1 MSIWDTY
8 PASYRSHEIS
18 QILAAVES
26 GECAA
31 LIGLSGS
38 GKSNLMG
45 FLANRITS
53 GPPRVLV
60 DCNRL
65 AALTIDAFQHLLVS
79 TLDPEIQERPDPAT
93 LNRLLKQYL
102 EHPPGNLCLLI
113 DRFEALEPIQAILGQ
128 NLRSLRDDFKYQ
140 LTMAIA
146 ARRSPDPTSELAELF
161 FANSVWLGPLTETDA
176 RWSIQQFARRKGQ
189 IWEADQ
195 VEQLI
200 AISWGYPSFLRA
212 ACEAYAQ
219 NTLLQMPQILEHP
232 AVSRRLAEF
241 WEDNPSPEQLQA
253 SGLAGHPWLKATA
266 PLSIPQGELTA
277 KEQALLDYLRQH
289 ADEVCDKQDLIEA
302 VWPEDVVF
310 EEGLRDES
318 LAQLVRRLRVKIE
331 AEPSRP
337 QHLLTIP
344 GRGYSYTP

>member
-1 MSIWDTY
+1 
-8 PASYRSHEIS
+8 
-18 QILAAVES
+18 V
-26 GECAA
+26 
-31 LIGLSGS
+31 
-38 GKSNLMG
+38 
-45 FLANRITS
+45 
-53 GPPRVLV
+53 
-60 DCNRL
+60 
-65 AALTIDAFQHLLVS
+65 
-79 TLDPEIQERPDPAT
+79 
-93 LNRLLKQYL
+93 
-102 EHPPGNLCLLI
+102 
-113 DRFEALEPIQAILGQ
+113 
-128 NLRSLRDDFKYQ
+128 
-140 LTMAIA
+140 IA

-253 SGLAGHPWLKATA
+253 SGLAGHPWLQATA

-289 ADEVCDKQDLIEA
+289 ADEVCGKQDLIEA